1 MLHRRRRVGRGAV
14 RRAHPAPL
22 PRPAHPHAAA
32 ATPWRAHPAEHDL
45 GVERGL

>member
-1 MLHRRRRVGRGAV
+1 MLRRRRRVGRGAV
-14 RRAHPAPL
+14 RRAHPAL